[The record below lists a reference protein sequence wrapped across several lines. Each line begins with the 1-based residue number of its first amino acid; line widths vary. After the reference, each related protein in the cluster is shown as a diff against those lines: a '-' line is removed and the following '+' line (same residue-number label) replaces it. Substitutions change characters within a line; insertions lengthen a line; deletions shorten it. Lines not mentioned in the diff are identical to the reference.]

1 MSAAEVAPPQ
11 EWRSPSPR
19 SHVFAIGDEVKLIGQ
34 RGGGYRILRFR
45 DEGGR
50 LVVELFGSKKD
61 FGAKMLRCV
70 PVERLRRP

>member
-1 MSAAEVAPPQ
+1 VSLSAEAVPQ
-11 EWRSPSPR
+11 EWRPTPR
-19 SHVFAIGDEVKLIGQ
+19 SRGFAIGDEVKLTGQ

-45 DEGGR
+45 QEGGR

-61 FGAKMLRCV
+61 AGAKMLRTV